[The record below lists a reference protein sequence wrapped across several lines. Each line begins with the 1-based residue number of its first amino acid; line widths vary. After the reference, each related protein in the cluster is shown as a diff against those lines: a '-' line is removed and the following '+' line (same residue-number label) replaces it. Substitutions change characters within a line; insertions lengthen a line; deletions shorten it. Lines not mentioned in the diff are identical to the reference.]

1 MKEPKLD
8 INNRVITF
16 DNKRIGRDLEA
27 VYTEGIIIKV
37 YTLVFHT
44 SQHK

>member
-27 VYTEGIIIKV
+27 VYTEGTKIK
-37 YTLVFHT
+37 LPRF
-44 SQHK
+44 

>member
-27 VYTEGIIIKV
+27 VYTG
-37 YTLVFHT
+37 LN
-44 SQHK
+44 